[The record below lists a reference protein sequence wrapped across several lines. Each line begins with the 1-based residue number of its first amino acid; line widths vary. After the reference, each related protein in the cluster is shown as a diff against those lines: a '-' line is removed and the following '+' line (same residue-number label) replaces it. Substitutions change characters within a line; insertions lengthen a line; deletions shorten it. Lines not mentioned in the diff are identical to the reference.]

1 MTIRSLRYPLEAL
14 NGKLVLTD
22 SYPVIVGQ
30 SILAALQTRL
40 EERVYRPEF
49 GLPDHTFDSIG
60 NLALI
65 LAEVRGTIEL
75 AIAEDFPEV
84 TFQVLGGVN
93 DDGRLDLTVAYQ
105 SPEFSDRVEVT
116 I

>member
-1 MTIRSLRYPLEAL
+1 MDIRSLRYPLQAV

-30 SILAALQTRL
+30 CILAALQTRL

-49 GLPDHTFDSIG
+49 GLPDHTFDSIS

-65 LAEVRGTIEL
+65 LAEVRTAIEL

-84 TFQVLGGVN
+84 TFQVLGGVS
-93 DDGRLDLTVAYQ
+93 DDGKLDLQVAYQ
-105 SPEFSDRVEVT
+105 SPEFSDRVEAT
-116 I
+116 L